1 MPSQEMID
9 QQRRE
14 FGYPAQPVSNSGPL
28 LQMDLSQGL
37 VQQFTLNA
45 NTFVGEPIN
54 PPDIGAHLSL
64 ILTQD
69 ATGSRSVTWGI
80 CFRDPPS
87 WSAGAAKTHAS
98 AVFMYDG
105 GCYQYIGG
113 SSAFAVSG
121 MSVVPTTGSVG
132 LPADAPRVGVNP
144 APSVGALAMAGVAP
158 VLQANTIVTRVPT
171 IGAVTIAG
179 VAPGVSTLLTPPVGA
194 AVVQGQI
201 PTVTHT

>member
-14 FGYPAQPVSNSGPL
+14 FGFPMQPVGNSGAL

-37 VQQFTLNA
+37 TQQYTLNA
-45 NTFVGEPIN
+45 NCFIAEPVN
-54 PPDIGAHLSL
+54 PPDIGARVIL
-64 ILTQD
+64 ILTED
-69 ATGSRSVTWGI
+69 ATGSRSVTWSVA
-80 CFRDPPS
+80 FRDPPA
-87 WSAGAAKTHAS
+87 WSAGGAKTRAT
-98 AVFMYDG
+98 AAFIYDG
-105 GCYQYIGG
+105 FNYQYEGG
-113 SSAFAVSG
+113 SSAFAASG
-121 MSVVPTTGSVG
+121 FAIVPTTGSVG

-144 APSVGALAMAGVAP
+144 APSVGAVAMAGVAP

-171 IGAVTIAG
+171 IGAVAMAG
-179 VAPGVSTLLTPPVGA
+179 VAPGVSTLLTPPGGA